1 MKTITH
7 PFRKLLLIISSL
19 FWLSGAQA
27 QTYGENILIMHDAV
41 GLPSS
46 TVVIDVGIQNYDV
59 VLSFQFDVPLP
70 PGFTY
75 VSGSSVLNPARR
87 VDHLIY
93 AAELPGTNTLRIF
106 AFSLTNSHFTG
117 NTGVVLSYTLNT
129 PVQVGI
135 YNLSFENPIM
145 MGGPVGDWILS
156 GVVNGTVTITQS
168 IQFLPGDSNCNGSVN
183 VMDVITTVKY
193 MLGNNPQPFCF
204 DNADVNQDGLI
215 NVNDVVG
222 TVNIIL
228 GEF

>member
-1 MKTITH
+1 MKPIIH
-7 PFRKLLLIISSL
+7 PIRKFLLIICSL
-19 FWLSGAQA
+19 FWLSVVQA
-27 QTYGENILIMHDAV
+27 QNPYENILIMHNAV
-41 GLPSS
+41 GQTES
-46 TVVIDVGIQNYDV
+46 TVVIDVGISNYDA

-75 VSGSSVLNPARR
+75 VAGSAVLNPARS

-93 AAELPGTNTLRIF
+93 AAVLPGTNTLRIF

-145 MGGPVGDWILS
+145 MGGSVGDWILS
-156 GVVNGTVTITQS
+156 GVENGTVTITQN
-168 IQFLPGDSNCNGSVN
+168 IQFLPGDANCNGLVN
-183 VMDVITTVKY
+183 VMDVLSVINY
-193 MLGNNPQPFCF
+193 IIGNNPQPFCF
-204 DNADVNQDGLI
+204 ENADVNGDGLI

-228 GEF
+228 AY